1 MTEKPINIITL
12 ILKKYNEK
20 FDENENENEKN
31 IETNKIKTEN
41 ELIFKKLLLEVDK
54 AEKETTCNED
64 FKELF
69 TNKKNIPQI
78 HKMNFIQD
86 INMVRN
92 IVTYRKL
99 EIKRQIR
106 IVSLAIQVYK
116 YVLIKLKC
124 YNYFK
129 NYTNNQ
135 LKLNT
140 QNYDIEELKN
150 DKQKCIN
157 IFNKYIFNN
166 EHFLQDTLC
175 RYIELEKKLQQFSRT
190 YTQPIK

>member
-1 MTEKPINIITL
+1 
-12 ILKKYNEK
+12 
-20 FDENENENEKN
+20 
-31 IETNKIKTEN
+31 
-41 ELIFKKLLLEVDK
+41 V
-54 AEKETTCNED
+54 D

-116 YVLIKLKC
+116 YVLIKIKC
-124 YNYFK
+124 FNYFK
-129 NYTNNQ
+129 YNTNNQ

-157 IFNKYIFNN
+157 IFNKYIFTN
-166 EHFLQDTLC
+166 EYFLQDTLC

-190 YTQPIK
+190 YTQPVK